1 MSDRSSVGVHV
12 VTLGQDGGVLGAP
25 SSSSNGAGESAPGG
39 VGGEGA
45 GGGGGAGPAGG
56 GSFFFIMIAMMVG
69 LILLTSMSGRKEKK
83 KHAAMV
89 GGLKKKDK
97 VRAAGGIIG
106 TIVEIKN
113 DELLLETDR
122 ASNTRIRV
130 ARGSVSS
137 VLSEGPAAFSEE
149 SDAETETVKN

>member
-1 MSDRSSVGVHV
+1 MSDRSSFGMHV

-25 SSSSNGAGESAPGG
+25 SSSSGASESAPGG
-39 VGGEGA
+39 VGGEG
-45 GGGGGAGPAGG
+45 GSTGTGPAGG

-69 LILLTSMSGRKEKK
+69 LILLTTMSGRKEKK
-83 KHAAMV
+83 RHASMV
-89 GGLKKKDK
+89 SGLKKKDK

-130 ARGSVSS
+130 ARGSVTS
-137 VLSEGPAAFSEE
+137 VMSEGPVSGE
-149 SDAETETVKN
+149 SSDTETETVKN

>member
-1 MSDRSSVGVHV
+1 MSDRSSFGVHV

-25 SSSSNGAGESAPGG
+25 SSSSGAGETAPGG
-39 VGGEGA
+39 VGGDA
-45 GGGGGAGPAGG
+45 TGGGGGPAGG

-137 VLSEGPAAFSEE
+137 VLSEGPAAASEG

>member
-1 MSDRSSVGVHV
+1 MSDRSSFGMHV
-12 VTLGQDGGVLGAP
+12 MTLGQDGRMLGTP
-25 SSSSNGAGESAPGG
+25 SASGAGESAPGG
-39 VGGEGA
+39 TAGEG
-45 GGGGGAGPAGG
+45 GSGGAGPAGG

-106 TIVEIKN
+106 TIVEVKG

-137 VLSEGPAAFSEE
+137 VLSESSVAAE
-149 SDAETETVKN
+149 AEPVEN